1 MSDDFDIDNLLIDI
15 EKKTDLSQKTKL
27 ENGGISYVY
36 TREDINKMKAHYL
49 KDILKS
55 TYPFGY
61 NENYFGISDP
71 YSVRPSI
78 PYMSSNIKIFID
90 NQEIT
95 TGLYGS
101 GLVIYGD
108 IDIDFVDHIEVYSG
122 NPTFEF
128 STESAFTVIKL
139 YSKIAQKDEGS
150 KVVLGTGSYGTKD
163 ISIYNT
169 QQLDNDWS
177 YFAYM
182 NIRDNNRKKY
192 YNNQAVLSRD
202 SEKKHIFGSLYNNQ
216 HRILLDIFNSK
227 SDSFIDSSIFAT
239 PNNAEINN
247 DYLHLGYDTKKDNL
261 FFLLSVDIHNTD
273 TKFEDLN
280 KTTIMAINAINGM
293 NIPYDIQTKS
303 NTEVYTMG
311 LNYNIKNGSNN
322 ILMGAKYRLK
332 HFKYDQLNIN
342 RIELPRKGHTKQ
354 ETSTVFIEDQYSLD
368 DNKLFTADISYSEVR
383 NNNSVQND
391 GLLTYRLRY
400 TYTNENIISKTIASH
415 LEFSIDPYLVN
426 SIYLSNPNIKTPK
439 TQQNSYMQD
448 IKYNKDNNEYEMILS
463 YNIFK
468 DNLITNTT
476 TGLLEPHN
484 KDIKIKTFL
493 GRYVRHYNSYDKFE
507 ITLGTNKMKDIPFY
521 DKITQYASSFKN
533 YNTIGNFD
541 IFNEILYY
549 RDTITKK
556 SSFDYSA
563 AITYHYSDD
572 LSFSLK
578 GTNLLSKA
586 NKTNYRRVDPT
597 TMTQDTPLSISPI
610 DKKVML
616 SLEYTF

>member
-468 DNLITNTT
+468 DNLITNMT

-556 SSFDYSA
+556 SSFDYSS

>member
-354 ETSTVFIEDQYSLD
+354 EISTVFIEDQYSLD

-468 DNLITNTT
+468 DNLITNMT

-556 SSFDYSA
+556 SSFDYSS

>member
-342 RIELPRKGHTKQ
+342 RIELPRKGRTKQ

-468 DNLITNTT
+468 DNLITNMT

-556 SSFDYSA
+556 SSFDYSS

>member
-202 SEKKHIFGSLYNNQ
+202 SEKKHIFGSLYNDQ

-468 DNLITNTT
+468 DNLITNMT